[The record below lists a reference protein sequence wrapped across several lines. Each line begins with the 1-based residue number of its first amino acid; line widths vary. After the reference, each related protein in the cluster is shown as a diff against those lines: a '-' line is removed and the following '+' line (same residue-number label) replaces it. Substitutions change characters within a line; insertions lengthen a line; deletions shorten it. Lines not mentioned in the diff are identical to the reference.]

1 MDFLSSSPELKSVD
15 ENWTCITSLI
25 NKCKDEFI
33 PSKMSRARRNLPW
46 ITISLKRQMRKRD
59 RLFKRAR
66 SQPSASNWKAYRQLR
81 NELTKRVRQA
91 HHNYVCNIIGES
103 LYANPKAFWSYVKQR
118 RSENFGIPPLR
129 NDNKLHITN
138 KDKAECLN
146 NYFHSTFTKS
156 NVDQV
161 CINRPSLYNDIGHLH
176 IHRSGVVK
184 QLLQLNPSKA
194 SGPDEIHPRLLKML
208 AHEIA
213 PALSFLFQQS
223 YNTGEVPLDWK
234 RALVAPIH
242 KAGDKCCPGNYRP
255 ISLTCICSKVMEH
268 IMLYSHISKH
278 LAANNIPIDE
288 QHGFQTESFDNNTT
302 CHSYR

>member
-1 MDFLSSSPELKSVD
+1 MSDVCVHPGISDHNIVAFSISGNPRTCRIPPRKIYQFHKADLQKLRKAVAKFSMDFLSSSPELKSVD

-176 IHRSGVVK
+176 IHRSGVV
-184 QLLQLNPSKA
+184 NNNNYSA
-194 SGPDEIHPRLLKML
+194 Y
-208 AHEIA
+208 IA
-213 PALSFLFQQS
+213 P
-223 YNTGEVPLDWK
+223 NTYFV
-234 RALVAPIH
+234 R
-242 KAGDKCCPGNYRP
+242 
-255 ISLTCICSKVMEH
+255 SL
-268 IMLYSHISKH
+268 
-278 LAANNIPIDE
+278 
-288 QHGFQTESFDNNTT
+288 
-302 CHSYR
+302 